1 MDELYNILESYKQ
14 KNDPRFIYDGL
25 YEEPA
30 DTSINLDPMYNIGSR
45 QFGDIRAGFPRQ
57 GIFNTA
63 QANNITPSIIPEN
76 LLYEDFNYKYLPSAN
91 DQYESEAT
99 TTPQTKKEGIGGLIR
114 FLAGLAVPGL
124 GFVLNA
130 GRGVPQGILNLN
142 QRIQGSD
149 FGQATSLMDYLDM
162 RKYGGLQG
170 RNDAAARN
178 MAQARGITKSLASRP
193 SSTSGGYQQGPGGS
207 GGGGADRPGGFGSG
221 AGSFRESDPTGTEG
235 SF

>member
-1 MDELYNILESYKQ
+1 MDELYNILESYNQ

-99 TTPQTKKEGIGGLIR
+99 TTPQTKKDGIAGLFK
-114 FLAGLAVPGL
+114 FLAGLAIPGA
-124 GFVLNA
+124 GFLMNLP
-130 GRGVPQGILNLN
+130 GRGLEGIRSLN

-149 FGQATSLMDYLDM
+149 FGQATSIADYLDM

-170 RNDAAARN
+170 RRDAAAAT
-178 MAQARGITKSLASRP
+178 MAQARGLQKQIDQRP
-193 SSTSGGYQQGPGGS
+193 SAIQTNIDKGRGN
-207 GGGGADRPGGFGSG
+207 RPGGANYTAPSKPSKASSYRDSSSFGK
-221 AGSFRESDPTGTEG
+221 SFHG
-235 SF
+235 

>member
-99 TTPQTKKEGIGGLIR
+99 TTPQTKKDGIGGLFK
-114 FLAGLAVPGL
+114 FLLGLAVPGA
-124 GFVLNA
+124 GFLMNLP
-130 GRGVPQGILNLN
+130 GRGLEGIRSLN
-142 QRIQGSD
+142 QRLQQSD
-149 FGQATSLMDYLDM
+149 FAQADNLMDYLDM

-170 RNDAAARN
+170 RDDAAART
-178 MAQARGITKSLASRP
+178 MAQARGLQKQIDQRQSAVQTNQDR
-193 SSTSGGYQQGPGGS
+193 GRG
-207 GGGGADRPGGFGSG
+207 DRPGGANYS
-221 AGSFRESDPTGTEG
+221 APSKPQRSFSSDYSEAQRARK
-235 SF
+235 F